1 MQLEL
6 LNDQGQATVQVRSAL
21 RRCSAVEY
29 NEDLVHQVV
38 VAFQANARQ
47 GTRAQKDREQV
58 KHSTKKPFKQK
69 GTGRARA
76 GMTSSPLWRGG
87 GRIFPNMPD
96 ENFAQKINKKM
107 YRAGMASIL
116 SQLAREG
123 RLAVVDSLRVDS
135 PKTKPL
141 AAKFKAMNL
150 NSGVMVIADEVD
162 ENLYLAS
169 RNLVNVMVVE
179 PRYADPVSLVY
190 YKKVLVTKAAMDKL
204 KGDVC
209 MSCAKE
215 PLKPSFLMKAV

>member
-6 LNDQGQATVQVRSAL
+6 LNDQGQATSKFEAPETVFGRA
-21 RRCSAVEY
+21 Y

-96 ENFAQKINKKM
+96 ENFTQKINKKM

-123 RLAVVDSLRVDS
+123 RLSVVESMKVDS

-150 NSGVMVIADEVD
+150 ESVLVIADEID

-169 RNLVNVMVVE
+169 RNLVNILVVE
-179 PRYADPVSLVY
+179 PRCADPVSLVHFR
-190 YKKVLVTKAAMDKL
+190 KVLVTKAAMEKL
-204 KGDVC
+204 QE
-209 MSCAKE
+209 MFA
-215 PLKPSFLMKAV
+215 

>member
-1 MQLEL
+1 MQVEL
-6 LNDQGQATVQVRSAL
+6 LNDQGLSSSKVDVPDTVFGR
-21 RRCSAVEY
+21 EY
-29 NEDLVHQVV
+29 NESLVHQVV

-58 KHSTKKPFKQK
+58 HHSTKKPFKQK

-96 ENFAQKINKKM
+96 ENFTHKINKKM
-107 YRAGMASIL
+107 YRAGMASIF

-123 RLAVVDSLRVDS
+123 RLAVVDSLTVDS
-135 PKTKPL
+135 PKTKVL
-141 AAKFKAMNL
+141 ADKFKAMNL
-150 NSGVMVIADEVD
+150 TSVLVIADEVD

-169 RNLVNVMVVE
+169 RNLVNILVVE
-179 PRYADPVSLVY
+179 PRYADPLSLVH

-204 KGDVC
+204 KE
-209 MSCAKE
+209 MFA
-215 PLKPSFLMKAV
+215 

>member
-6 LNDQGQATVQVRSAL
+6 LNDQGLASSKVDAPDTVFGR
-21 RRCSAVEY
+21 EY
-29 NEDLVHQVV
+29 NESLIHQVV

-58 KHSTKKPFKQK
+58 RHSTKKPFKQK

-96 ENFAQKINKKM
+96 ENFTQKINKKM
-107 YRAGMASIL
+107 YRAGMASIF

-123 RLAVVDSLRVDS
+123 RLAVVDSLTVDS
-135 PKTKPL
+135 PKTKVL
-141 AAKFKAMNL
+141 ADKFKAMNL
-150 NSGVMVIADEVD
+150 KSVLVIADEVD

-169 RNLVNVMVVE
+169 RNLTNILVVE
-179 PRYADPVSLVY
+179 PRYADPVSLVHF
-190 YKKVLVTKAAMDKL
+190 KKVLVTKAAMDKL
-204 KGDVC
+204 KE
-209 MSCAKE
+209 MFA
-215 PLKPSFLMKAV
+215 

>member
-6 LNDQGQATVQVRSAL
+6 LNDQGQATSKYDAPETVFGR
-21 RRCSAVEY
+21 EY

-87 GRIFPNMPD
+87 GRIFPNMPN
-96 ENFAQKINKKM
+96 ENFSQKINKKM
-107 YRAGMASIL
+107 YRAGMASIF

-123 RLAVVDSLRVDS
+123 RLAVVDSLTVDS
-135 PKTKPL
+135 PKTKAL

-150 NSGVMVIADEVD
+150 DSVLVIADQVD

-169 RNLVNVMVVE
+169 RNLVNILVFE
-179 PRYADPVSLVY
+179 PRYADPVSLVHY
-190 YKKVLVTKAAMDKL
+190 RKVLVTKAAMDQL
-204 KGDVC
+204 KE
-209 MSCAKE
+209 MFA
-215 PLKPSFLMKAV
+215 

>member
-6 LNDQGQATVQVRSAL
+6 LNDQGQAAAKFEAPETVFGRA
-21 RRCSAVEY
+21 Y
-29 NEDLVHQVV
+29 NEDLIHQIV

-87 GRIFPNMPD
+87 GRIFPNSPE
-96 ENFAQKINKKM
+96 ENFTQKINKKM
-107 YRAGMASIL
+107 YRAGMASIF

-123 RLAVVDSLRVDS
+123 RLAVVDSLKVDS
-135 PKTKPL
+135 PKTKAL

-150 NSGVMVIADEVD
+150 DSVLVIADQVD

-169 RNLVNVMVVE
+169 RNLSNVLVVE
-179 PRYADPVSLVY
+179 PRYADPVSLVHY
-190 YKKVLVTKAAMDKL
+190 RKVLVTKAAVDQL
-204 KGDVC
+204 KE
-209 MSCAKE
+209 MFA
-215 PLKPSFLMKAV
+215 